1 MPRLPLPTMEA
12 GRDRPASII
21 SPSILSADF
30 ARLADECARMVD
42 LGAEWLHIDVM
53 ARLWTPP
60 AAAAAGAR
68 RRASERPSRLAG
80 AARAHALP
88 PPGASAER

>member
-1 MPRLPLPTMEA
+1 MPRLPLPTTAA

-30 ARLADECARMVD
+30 ARLKDECARMVD

-53 ARLWTPP
+53 AR
-60 AAAAAGAR
+60 AAAAGPAR
-68 RRASERPSRLAG
+68 HR
-80 AARAHALP
+80 
-88 PPGASAER
+88 